1 MKKLIM
7 HYDMDAFYAS
17 IEIRDNPKY
26 KDKPIVVAGGVV
38 TTASYPARKFG
49 IHSAMN
55 TLDAKRLCPKLIVLP
70 VNKDKYA
77 YESKIIH
84 ELVLKITHKVEFI
97 ALDEGFIDIT
107 DIISRFQSKESFAT
121 TFRKRIHE
129 ITGLTCSIGIGP
141 NKLTAKIASDINKP
155 GGQYIF
161 NNEDEFIE
169 FIKEKNIRKLPGVGK
184 QFEKILNKNNI
195 HFVKDIYP
203 FSLKE
208 LIAKYGSSR
217 GGMLYTYSRGI
228 DHREVEFN
236 RAIHSIGNENTF
248 RIPLDSEEEIGREI
262 DALFQWSYNRLQ
274 RKKLLTKTVSLKVRF
289 KNRETITRSKTR
301 FIPSDDKEILKGM
314 LDEILS
320 SLDLVNNI
328 KLLGVSFSNLENH
341 SSRQLVFEKLY

>member
-1 MKKLIM
+1 MKKIIC

-26 KDKPIVVAGGVV
+26 KDKPIVIAGGVV

-49 IHSAMN
+49 IRSAMN

-70 VNKDKYA
+70 VNKDKYNH
-77 YESKIIH
+77 ESKIIQD
-84 ELVLKITHKVEFI
+84 LVSKITHKVEFI

-107 DIISRFQSKESFAT
+107 DIIPKFQSTESFAT
-121 TFRKRIHE
+121 LFRKRIYE
-129 ITGLTCSIGIGP
+129 ITGLTCSVGIGP
-141 NKLTAKIASDINKP
+141 NKLTAKIVSDINKP
-155 GGQYIF
+155 NGQHIF
-161 NNEDEFIE
+161 NNEEEFVE

-184 QFEKILNKNNI
+184 QFEKLLNKNNI

-208 LIAKYGSSR
+208 LVAKYGTSR
-217 GGMLYTYSRGI
+217 GELLYTYSRGI
-228 DHREVEFN
+228 DYREVEFN

-248 RIPLDSEEEIGREI
+248 RIPLDSEEEIIREI
-262 DALFQWSYNRLQ
+262 DSLFQWSYNRLQ
-274 RKKLLTKTVSLKVRF
+274 NKNLLTKTVSLKVRF

-301 FIPSDDKEILKGM
+301 FIPSDNREILKEM
-314 LDEILS
+314 LDEILN
-320 SLDLVNNI
+320 SLNLINDI

-341 SSRQLVFEKLY
+341 SNRQLIFEKLY

>member
-26 KDKPIVVAGGVV
+26 KNKPIVVAGGVV

-70 VNKDKYA
+70 VNKEKYSTQ
-77 YESKIIH
+77 SKIIQ

-97 ALDEGFIDIT
+97 ALDEGFVDIT
-107 DIISRFQSKESFAT
+107 DIISKFQSKESFANL
-121 TFRKRIHE
+121 FRKRIYE
-129 ITGLTCSIGIGP
+129 ITGLTCSVGIGP

-155 GGQYIF
+155 GGQHIF
-161 NNEDEFIE
+161 NNENEFID

-195 HFVKDIYP
+195 NYVKDIYP

-208 LIAKYGSSR
+208 LTAKYGTSR
-217 GGMLYTYSRGI
+217 GELLYTYSRGI
-228 DHREVEFN
+228 DHREVDFN

-248 RIPLDSEEEIGREI
+248 RIPLDSEEEINREV
-262 DALFQWSYNRLQ
+262 DELFDWSYNRLKN
-274 RKKLLTKTVSLKVRF
+274 KKLLTKTISLKVRF

-301 FIPSDDKEILKGM
+301 FIPSNDKDILKGM
-314 LDEILS
+314 LDELLIALN
-320 SLDLVNNI
+320 LTNDV
-328 KLLGVSFSNLENH
+328 KLLGVSFSNLENL
-341 SSRQLVFEKLY
+341 SNRQLTFEKLY

>member
-26 KDKPIVVAGGVV
+26 KDKPIVIAGGVV

-49 IHSAMN
+49 IRSAMN

-70 VNKDKYA
+70 VNKDKYNH
-77 YESKIIH
+77 ESKIIQD
-84 ELVLKITHKVEFI
+84 LVSKITHKVEFI

-107 DIISRFQSKESFAT
+107 DIIPKFQSTESFAT
-121 TFRKRIHE
+121 LFRKRIYE
-129 ITGLTCSIGIGP
+129 ITSLTCSVGIGP

-155 GGQYIF
+155 NGQHIF
-161 NNEDEFIE
+161 NNEEEFVE

-184 QFEKILNKNNI
+184 QFEKLLNKNNI

-208 LIAKYGSSR
+208 LVAKYGTSR
-217 GGMLYTYSRGI
+217 GELLYTYSRGI
-228 DHREVEFN
+228 DYREVEFN
-236 RAIHSIGNENTF
+236 RTIHSIGNENTF
-248 RIPLDSEEEIGREI
+248 RIPLDSEEEIIRKI
-262 DALFQWSYNRLQ
+262 DSLFQWSYNRLQ
-274 RKKLLTKTVSLKVRF
+274 NKNLLTKTVSLKVRF

-301 FIPSDDKEILKGM
+301 FIPSDNREILKEM
-314 LDEILS
+314 LDEILN
-320 SLDLVNNI
+320 SLNLINDI

-341 SSRQLVFEKLY
+341 SNRQLIFEKLY

>member
-1 MKKLIM
+1 MRKLIM

-70 VNKDKYA
+70 VNKDKYSK
-77 YESKIIH
+77 ESKLIQ
-84 ELVLKITHKVEFI
+84 ELILKITHKVEFI
-97 ALDEGFIDIT
+97 ALDEGFVDIT
-107 DIISRFQSKESFAT
+107 DIISKFSSKERFGNI
-121 TFRKRIHE
+121 FRKRIYE
-129 ITGLTCSIGIGP
+129 ITGLTCSVGIGP

-169 FIKEKNIRKLPGVGK
+169 FIKDKKIRKLPGVGK
-184 QFEKILNKNNI
+184 QFEKLLNKNNI
-195 HFVKDIYP
+195 LFVKDIYP

-208 LIAKYGSSR
+208 LISKFGESR
-217 GGMLYTYSRGI
+217 GGLLYTYSRGI

-236 RAIHSIGNENTF
+236 KATHSIGNENTF
-248 RIPLDSEEEIGREI
+248 RLPLDSEEEISREI
-262 DALFQWSYNRLQ
+262 DLLFQWSYNRL
-274 RKKLLTKTVSLKVRF
+274 KKKQFLTKTLSLKVRF
-289 KNRETITRSKTR
+289 TNRETITRSKTR
-301 FIPSDDKEILKGM
+301 FLPSDDKVVLKEM
-314 LDEILS
+314 LDELLI
-320 SLDLVNNI
+320 SLNLTKGI
-328 KLLGVSFSNLENH
+328 KLLGVSFSNLENI
-341 SSRQLVFEKLY
+341 SNRQLTFEKFY